1 MLVAS
6 RMESAPADAP
16 SQATVAPPRR
26 AYYVAPG
33 IAAVMLVVTLAWG
46 SAYDMGLRD
55 PDGIIGWRFS
65 FVLML
70 VGGFWALDVIP
81 RGLLAARANGA
92 PKWETLVALA
102 RDRWPWQRIAFVIG
116 SIVAFY
122 VTYLCYRNVKSYLPL
137 ARPELVDADL
147 ANFERGLFGTDPS
160 TLLHDLLGTGVSAQL
175 LSTVY
180 LLFLTFVPI
189 SVGVALVWSSDRAG
203 GLWWV
208 AVLSINWVLGVASYF
223 LLPSMG
229 PAFVEPH
236 LFAGLPET
244 GSSML
249 QDALAEDRAAFLA
262 DPVGSGQ
269 LQSVAAFASL
279 HVSIVFAGALVAH
292 LLRAPRPLRIAMWVY
307 LGLTSAATIYFG
319 WHYVVD
325 DIAGFAIGIVSVW
338 LGAVLVGLRIARSPA
353 TGRVALEGAAGMGA
367 RAGG

>member
-1 MLVAS
+1 MPLPTCYGHILSALLVAN
-6 RMESAPADAP
+6 RRKALQEGP
-16 SQATVAPPRR
+16 VAPPRY
-26 AYYVAPG
+26 AYWAGPA
-33 IAAVMLVVTLAWG
+33 IAAVMLAVTVAWG
-46 SAYDMGLRD
+46 SAYGLGLRD

-70 VGGFWALDVIP
+70 VGGFVALDVIP
-81 RGLLAARANGA
+81 RAIVSARTNRTPAWA
-92 PKWETLVALA
+92 TLVALA
-102 RDRWPWQRIAFVIG
+102 RERWPWRRIGFVLG
-116 SIVAFY
+116 AIVAFY

-137 ARPELVDADL
+137 ARPEMVDSDL
-147 ANFERGLFGTDPS
+147 ANFERGVFGTDPS
-160 TLLHDLLGTGVSAQL
+160 TLMHQLLGTGVSAQV

-208 AVLSINWVLGVASYF
+208 SVLSINWVLGVASYF

-236 LFAGLPET
+236 LFASLPDT
-244 GSSML
+244 GTESL
-249 QDALAEDRAAFLA
+249 QAALMEDRRAFLA

-269 LQSVAAFASL
+269 LQSIAAFASL

-292 LLRAPRPLRIAMWVY
+292 LLRAPRLLRIAMWVY
-307 LGLTSAATIYFG
+307 LGLTFAATIYFG

-325 DIAGFAIGIVSVW
+325 DIAGFAIGFVSVY
-338 LGAVLVGLRIARSPA
+338 LGAVMTGWRIERS
-353 TGRVALEGAAGMGA
+353 GAASRLQLESA
-367 RAGG
+367 

>member
-1 MLVAS
+1 MPLPTCYGHILSALLVAN
-6 RMESAPADAP
+6 RRKALQEGP
-16 SQATVAPPRR
+16 VAPPRY
-26 AYYVAPG
+26 AYWAGPA
-33 IAAVMLVVTLAWG
+33 IAAVMLAVTVAWG
-46 SAYDMGLRD
+46 SAYGLGLRD

-70 VGGFWALDVIP
+70 VGGFVALDVIP
-81 RGLLAARANGA
+81 RAIVSARTNRTPAWA
-92 PKWETLVALA
+92 TLVALA
-102 RDRWPWQRIAFVIG
+102 RERWPWRRIGFVVG
-116 SIVAFY
+116 AIVAFY

-137 ARPELVDADL
+137 ARPEMVDSDL
-147 ANFERGLFGTDPS
+147 ANFERGVFGTDPA
-160 TLLHDLLGTGVSAQL
+160 TLMHQLLGTGVSAQV

-208 AVLSINWVLGVASYF
+208 SVLSINWVLGVASYF

-236 LFAGLPET
+236 LFASLPDT
-244 GSSML
+244 GTESL
-249 QDALAEDRAAFLA
+249 QAALMEDRRAFLA

-269 LQSVAAFASL
+269 LQSIAAFASL

-292 LLRAPRPLRIAMWVY
+292 LLRAPRLLRIAMWVY
-307 LGLTSAATIYFG
+307 LGLTFAATIYFG

-325 DIAGFAIGIVSVW
+325 DIAGFAIGGLTVF
-338 LGAVLVGLRIARSPA
+338 LGAVMTGWRIERS
-353 TGRVALEGAAGMGA
+353 GAASRLQLESA
-367 RAGG
+367 

>member
-6 RMESAPADAP
+6 RTDVAAGNAASEQRP
-16 SQATVAPPRR
+16 APPRR

-33 IAAVMLVVTLAWG
+33 IAAATLVVTLVWG
-46 SAYDMGLRD
+46 SRYDMGIRD
-55 PDGIIGWRFS
+55 PDGIIGWRFT
-65 FVLML
+65 FVLLL
-70 VGGFWALDVIP
+70 VAGFWALDVIP
-81 RGLLAARANGA
+81 RGLLAARADGA
-92 PKWETLVALA
+92 PRWGSLVAVA
-102 RDRWPWQRIAFVIG
+102 RERWPWRRIAFVIG

-137 ARPELVDADL
+137 ARPELLDADL

-160 TLLHDLLGTGVSAQL
+160 TLLHELLGTGVSAQV

-180 LLFLTFVPI
+180 LLFVTFVPI

-208 AVLSINWVLGVASYF
+208 SVLSLNWVLGAMSYF
-223 LLPSMG
+223 VLPSMG

-249 QDALAEDRAAFLA
+249 QDALAEDRASFLA

-269 LQSVAAFASL
+269 LQSIAAFASL
-279 HVSIVFAGALVAH
+279 HVSIVFAAALVAH
-292 LLRAPRPLRIAMWVY
+292 LLRAPRALRIAMWIF
-307 LGLTSAATIYFG
+307 LGLTFAATIYLG

-325 DIAGFAIGIVSVW
+325 DIAGFAIGIVSVY
-338 LGAVLVGLRIARSPA
+338 LGAVL
-353 TGRVALEGAAGMGA
+353 TGWRLERRG
-367 RAGG
+367 